1 LVICA
6 LAEGARR
13 TTEIS
18 SRQPMAGR
26 KCMLAML
33 DELLGIL
40 IGCGVG
46 CVECAGWHSHGRESD
61 AIIDGTRSPWNGDE
75 ANLEGEA

>member
-1 LVICA
+1 
-6 LAEGARR
+6 
-13 TTEIS
+13 
-18 SRQPMAGR
+18 
-26 KCMLAML
+26 ML
-33 DELLGIL
+33 DELWGIL